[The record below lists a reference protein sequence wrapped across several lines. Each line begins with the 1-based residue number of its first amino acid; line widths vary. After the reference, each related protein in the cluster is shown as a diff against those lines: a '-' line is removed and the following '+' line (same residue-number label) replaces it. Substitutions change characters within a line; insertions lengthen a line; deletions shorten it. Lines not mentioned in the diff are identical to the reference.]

1 MTLFRWTLSFLA
13 PYRRR
18 VVGIVALSVLE
29 IVLAA
34 LSPWALKLIVDNVL
48 GREPFPE
55 LLTAYAPL
63 LNQTSTTYLL
73 VILVLIGFAVQL
85 ATEFS
90 RMMNT
95 QLQVGMGQH
104 IVYDLRLQLLGHLQD
119 LPLSHHVKTKSA
131 DSVYRLDAD
140 AYCVD
145 DLIIGGLFPLSLAAF
160 HLTVMFVVLCYLDST
175 LAFLALSIAPFLYA
189 SLRYYSG
196 TMTDRAERV
205 KLRESTLLQ
214 RVFETLRSIPAIKSF
229 VREKHEL
236 DRFSLAS
243 IATMKARLQLTW
255 QESLFSVTVTAI
267 TLAGTALVLAVGGLH
282 VLSGTL
288 TVGGLLVVIAYLSA
302 VYDPVSEIA
311 RTTGTLRQALVSANR
326 VREILALTAENK
338 ASPNSIDASNVAGH
352 VSFENVSFSYEDS
365 SAALKQVSFEAHP
378 GELIALV
385 GPTGA
390 GKTTLAN
397 LIPRF
402 FDPDKGRVLIDG
414 LDTQC
419 YSLDSLRRRV
429 AVVPQEPILLTGT
442 IADNI
447 RYGRLDATD
456 SDLLDV
462 ARAAHIDSWIRQLP
476 FGFQTEVAENGA
488 TLSGGERQRLGI
500 ARALLK
506 AAPIFILDEPTSAVD
521 ALSEAE
527 IFETLQ
533 QLRTGRTIIVIAHR
547 LSTVKDAT
555 KIIVM
560 NEGTMSATGTH
571 NELLRSSELYR
582 RMCEQLSVEVSF
594 KKPSSEG

>member
-1 MTLFRWTLSFLA
+1 MTLFRWTLAFLA
-13 PYRRR
+13 PYSPR
-18 VVGIVALSVLE
+18 VIGISGLSILE
-29 IVLAA
+29 IGLAT

-48 GREPFPE
+48 GQQPFPE
-55 LLTAYAPL
+55 RLTVYAPVL
-63 LNQTSTTYLL
+63 DETNSTFLL
-73 VILVLIGFAVQL
+73 VTIVLVGFAVQL

-90 RMMNT
+90 RMVNT

-104 IVYDLRLQLLGHLQD
+104 IVYDLRLQLLEHLQN
-119 LPLSHHVKTKSA
+119 LPLSHHVKTRSS

-145 DLIIGGLFPLSLAAF
+145 DLIIGGLFPLSLAAL
-160 HLTVMFVVLCYLDST
+160 HLTVMFVVLYFLDST
-175 LAFLALSIAPFLYA
+175 LAFLSLSVAPFLYV

-214 RVFETLRSIPAIKSF
+214 RIFETLHSIAAIKSF

-243 IATMKARLQLTW
+243 IDTMKARLQLTW

-267 TLAGTALVLAVGGLH
+267 TLAGAALVLTVGGLH

-288 TVGGLLVVIAYLSA
+288 TVGSLLVVIAYLSA

-311 RTTGTLRQALVSANR
+311 RTTGTLRQALVSAHR
-326 VREILALTAENK
+326 VREILALTAEDK
-338 ASPNSIDASNVAGH
+338 ASPNSIDASKVAGH
-352 VSFENVSFSYEDS
+352 ISFENVSFSYGNDIT
-365 SAALKQVSFEAHP
+365 AVDQVSFEAHP
-378 GELIALV
+378 GELVALV

-402 FDPDKGRVLIDG
+402 FDPDKGRVLIDDR
-414 LDTQC
+414 DTQR
-419 YSLDSLRRRV
+419 YSLDSLRRCV

-462 ARAAHIDSWIRQLP
+462 ARAAHIYSWIQQLP
-476 FGFQTEVAENGA
+476 LGFQTEVAENGA

-506 AAPIFILDEPTSAVD
+506 AAPILILDEPTSAVD
-521 ALSEAE
+521 AISEASV
-527 IFETLQ
+527 FETLR
-533 QLRTGRTIIVIAHR
+533 QLRAGRTIIVIAHR
-547 LSTVKDAT
+547 LSTVQDAT
-555 KIIVM
+555 RIIVM
-560 NEGTMSATGTH
+560 NKGKLSATGTH
-571 NELLRSSELYR
+571 DELLLLSELYR
-582 RMCEQLSVEVSF
+582 RMCEQLSVGVSIE
-594 KKPSSEG
+594 KPFV